1 MAVRT
6 AATSSAGPVAHPIF
20 QPVNDSVFPADEIVT
35 MAEEYFVP
43 GAIVI
48 GHLNH
53 EPVTQVYGRLVDL
66 IRERRL
72 RTVTLRDVYLS

>member
-1 MAVRT
+1 MR
-6 AATSSAGPVAHPIF
+6 AA
-20 QPVNDSVFPADEIVT
+20 ER
-35 MAEEYFVP
+35 YFAP

-53 EPVTQVYGRLVDL
+53 EPVTQVYGALVEL

-72 RTVTLRDVYLS
+72 RTVTLNAVFLR